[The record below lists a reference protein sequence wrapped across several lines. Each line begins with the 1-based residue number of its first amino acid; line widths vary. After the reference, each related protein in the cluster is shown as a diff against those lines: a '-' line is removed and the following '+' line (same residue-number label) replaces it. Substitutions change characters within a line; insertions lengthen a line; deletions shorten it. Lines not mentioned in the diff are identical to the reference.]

1 MLDVP
6 VPAGI
11 GPAAPP
17 DVTFGPVDGQ
27 RPACNVQTMSPTT
40 STMPSVAIRPVQ
52 PGDQSELA
60 RFYAALSDDSRYARF
75 LSTTRGITDGA
86 AVTFCG
92 PDHEHREGLVATYAG
107 PEGSDRIVGHLCLDP
122 VGDGTFEM
130 AVAVADIWRGQG
142 IGRRLLDDAIDWARQ
157 HAIARLRATMLATNA
172 PVIALIRST
181 GCRVVLCEPDGGVIE
196 ASIEIGSPVIAA
208 A

>member
-1 MLDVP
+1 
-6 VPAGI
+6 
-11 GPAAPP
+11 
-17 DVTFGPVDGQ
+17 
-27 RPACNVQTMSPTT
+27 MSPTT
-40 STMPSVAIRPVQ
+40 STTPTVAIRPVH
-52 PGDQSELA
+52 PEDGTELA
-60 RFYAALSDDSRYARF
+60 RFYAALSVDSRYARF
-75 LSTTRGITDGA
+75 LSTTRGISDGTA
-86 AVTFCG
+86 ATFCG
-92 PDHEHREGLVATYAG
+92 PDHEHREGLVATYRG
-107 PEGSDRIVGHLCLDP
+107 PDGADRIVGHLCLDP

-130 AVAVADIWRGQG
+130 AVAVADIWRGRG

-196 ASIEIGSPVIAA
+196 ASIEIGSPVDAA

>member
-1 MLDVP
+1 
-6 VPAGI
+6 
-11 GPAAPP
+11 
-17 DVTFGPVDGQ
+17 
-27 RPACNVQTMSPTT
+27 MSPTA

-52 PGDQSELA
+52 PADHSELS

-75 LSTTRGITDGA
+75 LSTMHGITDGA
-86 AVTFCG
+86 AETFCG
-92 PDHEHREGLVATYAG
+92 PDHEHREGLVATYRTLDG
-107 PEGSDRIVGHLCLDP
+107 RERIVGHLCLDP

-130 AVAVADIWRGQG
+130 AVAVADIWRGRG
-142 IGRRLLDDAIDWARQ
+142 IGRRLSSDAIDWARR
-157 HAIARLRATMLATNA
+157 HGIVRLRATMLATNG

-196 ASIEIGSPVIAA
+196 ASIEIGSAAHAA